1 MYYGR
6 TKDHT
11 TITVNN
17 WRNEMNQKTSEK
29 DEAEELLK
37 KNSAETSG
45 NSGKQ
50 SDADKT
56 AGSAGNTET
65 KAEKVAATCTDKVNA
80 ADAADPANPAN
91 PTDTASEKSEAG
103 RKPTREEEL
112 QAQVDEYKDKYLRLA
127 ADFDNFRK
135 RSAKESGERAARAT
149 ENFAIEVLDVVDNI
163 DRALAADEKALREG
177 VVQIQKV
184 LAKILE
190 NHSISPIESKN
201 AQFDPNKHEA
211 IAYVPSDEKEGII
224 IDELIRGYTI
234 GDKVLRCA
242 KVAVSKGKEE

>member
-37 KNSAETSG
+37 KNSAETSC
-45 NSGKQ
+45 NSGKH
-50 SDADKT
+50 SDAENT

-65 KAEKVAATCTDKVNA
+65 KAEDKAVNGAGKVNA
-80 ADAADPANPAN
+80 ADAANTAE
-91 PTDTASEKSEAG
+91 TASETSETAK
-103 RKPTREEEL
+103 KPTREEEL

>member
-1 MYYGR
+1 
-6 TKDHT
+6 
-11 TITVNN
+11 
-17 WRNEMNQKTSEK
+17 MNQKKSEK

-37 KNSAETSG
+37 KNSAESSG
-45 NSGKQ
+45 NSDKQ
-50 SDADKT
+50 SDADKA

-65 KAEKVAATCTDKVNA
+65 KAEETAANGAGKVNA
-80 ADAADPANPAN
+80 ADAAD
-91 PTDTASEKSEAG
+91 TASETSETA

-190 NHSISPIESKN
+190 NHSISPIDSMN

>member
-65 KAEKVAATCTDKVNA
+65 KAEKEAANGAAKVN
-80 ADAADPANPAN
+80 AADPANPAN
-91 PTDTASEKSEAG
+91 PTDKASEASEAG

>member
-1 MYYGR
+1 
-6 TKDHT
+6 
-11 TITVNN
+11 
-17 WRNEMNQKTSEK
+17 MNQKKSEK

-37 KNSAETSG
+37 KNSAESSG
-45 NSGKQ
+45 NSDKQ
-50 SDADKT
+50 SDADKA

-65 KAEKVAATCTDKVNA
+65 KAEETAANGAGKVNA
-80 ADAADPANPAN
+80 ADAAD
-91 PTDTASEKSEAG
+91 TASETSETA

>member
-1 MYYGR
+1 
-6 TKDHT
+6 
-11 TITVNN
+11 
-17 WRNEMNQKTSEK
+17 MNQKTSEK

-45 NSGKQ
+45 NSDKQ
-50 SDADKT
+50 SDADKA

-65 KAEKVAATCTDKVNA
+65 KAEEAAANGAGKVNA
-80 ADAADPANPAN
+80 ADAAD
-91 PTDTASEKSEAG
+91 TASETSETAK
-103 RKPTREEEL
+103 KPTREEEL

>member
-37 KNSAETSG
+37 KNSAATSG

-56 AGSAGNTET
+56 ADSAGNTET
-65 KAEKVAATCTDKVNA
+65 KAEKEAANGADKVNA
-80 ADAADPANPAN
+80 ADAVNAADK
-91 PTDTASEKSEAG
+91 ASESSEAG

>member
-17 WRNEMNQKTSEK
+17 WRNEMNQKKSEK

-37 KNSAETSG
+37 KNSAESSG
-45 NSGKQ
+45 NSDKQ
-50 SDADKT
+50 SDADKA

-65 KAEKVAATCTDKVNA
+65 KAEETAANGAGKVNA
-80 ADAADPANPAN
+80 ADAAD
-91 PTDTASEKSEAG
+91 TASETSETA

-190 NHSISPIESKN
+190 NHSISPIDSMN

>member
-37 KNSAETSG
+37 KNSAATSG

-56 AGSAGNTET
+56 ADSAGNTET
-65 KAEKVAATCTDKVNA
+65 KAEKEAANGADKVNA
-80 ADAADPANPAN
+80 ADAVNAADK
-91 PTDTASEKSEAG
+91 ASEASEAG

>member
-11 TITVNN
+11 TITINN

-29 DEAEELLK
+29 DETEELLK
-37 KNSAETSG
+37 KTSSATPDNKGE
-45 NSGKQ
+45 Q
-50 SDADKT
+50 ADT
-56 AGSAGNTET
+56 ANVADSSPANET
-65 KAEKVAATCTDKVNA
+65 KAEENA
-80 ADAADPANPAN
+80 ADE
-91 PTDTASEKSEAG
+91 ASEK
-103 RKPTREEEL
+103 KPTREEEL
-112 QAQVDEYKDKYLRLA
+112 QALVDEYKDKYLRLA

-135 RSAKESGERAARAT
+135 RSAKEAGERASRAT
-149 ENFAIEVLDVVDNI
+149 ENFAIEILDVVDNI

-184 LAKILE
+184 LAKILK
-190 NHSISPIESKN
+190 NHSISPIDSKN
-201 AQFDPNKHEA
+201 APFDPNKHEA

-224 IDELIRGYTI
+224 IDELIRGYTM
-234 GDKVLRCA
+234 GDKVIRCA

>member
-65 KAEKVAATCTDKVNA
+65 KAEKEAANGADKVNA
-80 ADAADPANPAN
+80 ADAVNAADK
-91 PTDTASEKSEAG
+91 ASEKSEAG

>member
-1 MYYGR
+1 
-6 TKDHT
+6 
-11 TITVNN
+11 
-17 WRNEMNQKTSEK
+17 MNQKKSEK

-37 KNSAETSG
+37 KNSAESSG
-45 NSGKQ
+45 NSDKQ
-50 SDADKT
+50 SDADKA

-65 KAEKVAATCTDKVNA
+65 KAEEAAANGAGKVNA
-80 ADAADPANPAN
+80 ADAAD
-91 PTDTASEKSEAG
+91 TASETSETA

>member
-37 KNSAETSG
+37 KNSAATSG

-56 AGSAGNTET
+56 ADSAGNTET
-65 KAEKVAATCTDKVNA
+65 KAEKEAANGADKVNA
-80 ADAADPANPAN
+80 ADAVNAADK
-91 PTDTASEKSEAG
+91 ASESSEAG
-103 RKPTREEEL
+103 RKPTREEKL

>member
-11 TITVNN
+11 TITINN
-17 WRNEMNQKTSEK
+17 WRKAMNQKTSEK

-37 KNSAETSG
+37 KCSEEASG
-45 NSGKQ
+45 NTGGQ
-50 SDADKT
+50 SDAENAAD
-56 AGSAGNTET
+56 SAGNTET
-65 KAEKVAATCTDKVNA
+65 HADEKAANA
-80 ADAADPANPAN
+80 AEE
-91 PTDTASEKSEAG
+91 TSGK
-103 RKPTREEEL
+103 KPTREEEL
-112 QAQVDEYKDKYLRLA
+112 QAQIDEYKDKYLRLA

-149 ENFAIEVLDVVDNI
+149 ENFAIEILDVVDNI

-190 NHSISPIESKN
+190 NHSISPIDSMN

-211 IAYVPSDEKEGII
+211 IAYVPSDAKEGII
-224 IDELIRGYTI
+224 IDELIRGYTM
-234 GDKVLRCA
+234 GDKVIRCA